1 MGMVSVSGRGD
12 VIAVGIIAVVASQL
26 RGGLQQHRL
35 HAGPAG
41 SSCWLPGLVYYLRFE

>member
-26 RGGLQQHRL
+26 RGGLQ
-35 HAGPAG
+35 ATPPARG
-41 SSCWLPGLVYYLRFE
+41 SSWFQLLAARPCLLPSL